1 MYKKNKSMDFC
12 RSGKTMMDY
21 GKSGDQGGYKVPSK
35 GKTVM
40 ADYGSKKKTM
50 MDYGKK
56 NKAMMDAKANL
67 LKAVPNQEAYDK
79 LSDIEKADFN
89 KAAKKAGLPMKPA
102 PKGQDNPKYRG
113 NEDEID

>member
-12 RSGKTMMDY
+12 RSGKAMMDY
-21 GKSGDQGGYKVPSK
+21 DKGYGVPKK
-35 GKTVM
+35 GKT
-40 ADYGSKKKTM
+40 TM
-50 MDYGKK
+50 PDYGKK
-56 NKAMMDAKANL
+56 DKAMMDAKANL

-79 LSDIEKADFN
+79 LSDIEKAEFN

-102 PKGQDNPKYRG
+102 SKKDGQDNPKYRG

>member
-21 GKSGDQGGYKVPSK
+21 ARTPKPSK
-35 GKTVM
+35 DRT
-40 ADYGSKKKTM
+40 
-50 MDYGKK
+50 
-56 NKAMMDAKANL
+56 MMDAKANL
-67 LKAVPNQEAYDK
+67 LKAVPNREAYEK

-102 PKGQDNPKYRG
+102 ATEGQDNPKYRG